1 MEASNL
7 ISIFLKIGISLAIVW
22 LIWYALLRNVNR
34 FAAVR
39 AFLVVGA
46 AISVLTPWIIPQI
59 QSAFTLPASQIGVDY
74 IFNIPA
80 VAFEGD
86 IETHLSWQKVII
98 WLYLAIS
105 GFFLIRLGFQLVKIF
120 LLIKQNAKHKKE
132 GMYIVE
138 HGKEVSPFSFFNF
151 CFINPSHIPAD
162 KLDGVIQHE
171 REHFHKFHSADI
183 LIMEIIGVTQ
193 WFNPFYWMLRS
204 AMVEVHEYQAD
215 NGAIRAQSDPNSYL
229 DSIVSIAFYGVA
241 LPIGNNF
248 NKSLTLKRL
257 AMMNITKKTKGA
269 LLRLALAL
277 TVALPVVLAISCD
290 SNKSEDEQQI
300 KEEEVVIKLE
310 AKDSKEVFEGD
321 IFVVVEDMPQ
331 FQGEGLNKFREYIS
345 EKLIYPEIAKDNGIQ
360 GRVILS
366 FVVEPNGTVSNVK
379 ILRGVDP
386 SLDQEAVRVV
396 ESSPLWTPGTQKGE
410 AVRVVFNIPII
421 FALQ

>member
-59 QSAFTLPASQIGVDY
+59 QSAFTIPASQIGVDY

-105 GFFLIRLGFQLVKIF
+105 GFFLIRLGFQLAKIF

-290 SNKSEDEQQI
+290 TNQQVV
-300 KEEEVVIKLE
+300 EEPEIEIALTAE
-310 AKDSKEVFEGD
+310 NDSKAAVLIEEMD
-321 IFVVVEDMPQ
+321 IFVVVENMPK
-331 FQGEGLNKFREYIS
+331 FEGGDLNKFREYIS
-345 EKLIYPEIAKDNGIQ
+345 KQLRYPEIAKDNGIQ

-396 ESSPLWTPGTQKGE
+396 ESSPLWTPGTQRGE
-410 AVRVVFNIPII
+410 AVRVQFNIPII